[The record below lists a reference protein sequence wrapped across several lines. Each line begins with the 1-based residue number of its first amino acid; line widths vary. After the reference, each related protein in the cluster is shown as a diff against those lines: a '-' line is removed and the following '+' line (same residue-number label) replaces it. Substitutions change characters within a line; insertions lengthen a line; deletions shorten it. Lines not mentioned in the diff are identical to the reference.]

1 MSPTDVNK
9 AAFRELLEVE
19 ISGAR
24 FDLTDSLVHP
34 DFVDHTNPPGMQ
46 HGRDG
51 HRGIV
56 SLFHGAFPDGQ
67 WSVEDLIAEGDRV
80 VARTTFRGTHTG
92 DFFGIPPTGIRVEMG
107 GVHIG
112 RFVDGKIIE
121 HWGNNDDLG
130 MMRQL
135 GAIPA

>member
-1 MSPTDVNK
+1 MD
-9 AAFRELLEVE
+9 
-19 ISGAR
+19 GAR
-24 FDLTDSLVHP
+24 FNLTEGLVHP
-34 DFVDHTNPPGMQ
+34 DFFDHTNPPGMQ

-56 SLFHGAFPDGQ
+56 ALFHGAFPDGQ

-135 GAIPA
+135 GTIPA